1 MNNNDILRRLR
12 YALNLSDAKMIKIF
26 ARVGQVLNEAEV
38 HSLLGKEDEEG
49 TVICLDD
56 LMAAFLDSLIVELRG
71 PPRPGSPPPAIP
83 DRISNNDII
92 KKVRIALKLQEAD
105 MMAILEAGGQP
116 MSRGELSAL
125 FRKPGH
131 KHYRAC
137 GDQVMRAF
145 LRGLTLRLR
154 PSK

>member
-1 MNNNDILRRLR
+1 MNNNEILRRLR
-12 YALNLSDAKMIKIF
+12 YELNLSDAKMIEIF

-92 KKVRIALKLQEAD
+92 KKFRIALKLQEAD

-116 MSRGELSAL
+116 MSKGELSAL

>member
-116 MSRGELSAL
+116 MSKGELSAL

>member
-38 HSLLGKEDEEG
+38 QSLLGKEDEEG

-116 MSRGELSAL
+116 MSKGELSAL

-154 PSK
+154 PSD

>member
-1 MNNNDILRRLR
+1 MNNNEILRRLR
-12 YALNLSDAKMIKIF
+12 YELNLSDAKMIEIF

-116 MSRGELSAL
+116 MSKGELSAL

>member
-26 ARVGQVLNEAEV
+26 ARVGQVLNEDEV
-38 HSLLGKEDEEG
+38 QSLLGKEDEEG

-116 MSRGELSAL
+116 MSKGELSAL

-154 PSK
+154 PSS

>member
-12 YALNLSDAKMIKIF
+12 YALNLSDAKMIEIF

-92 KKVRIALKLQEAD
+92 KKVRIALKLQESD

-116 MSRGELSAL
+116 MSKGELSAL